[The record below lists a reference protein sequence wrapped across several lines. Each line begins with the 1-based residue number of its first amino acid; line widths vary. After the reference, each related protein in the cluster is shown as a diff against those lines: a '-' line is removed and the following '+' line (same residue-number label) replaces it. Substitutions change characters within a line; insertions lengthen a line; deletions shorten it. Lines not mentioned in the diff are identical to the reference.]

1 MLKQYWMKLKAR
13 LSRLMGF
20 RDDKKDEIMKEI
32 LKLIHE
38 RKELRQN
45 LEELQLQMKD
55 VKDEAEE
62 IYNEIREMESA
73 IELNDKKLLRLSEN
87 LEEERDVDSL
97 YR

>member
-13 LSRLMGF
+13 LTELMGF
-20 RDDKKDEIMKEI
+20 RVNRNDEIMKEI
-32 LKLIHE
+32 LKIIHE

-45 LEELQLQMKD
+45 LEELHLQMKE

-62 IYNEIREMESA
+62 IYNEIKEMESA
-73 IELNDKKLLRLSEN
+73 IELNDKKLLRLSED
-87 LEEERDVDSL
+87 LEEEEDVNTL

>member
-13 LSRLMGF
+13 LSRLMGC
-20 RDDKKDEIMKEI
+20 RDNKKDEIMKEI

-62 IYNEIREMESA
+62 IYNEIKEMESA
-73 IELNDKKLLRLSEN
+73 MDLNDKKILKLTETLEDESEIN
-87 LEEERDVDSL
+87 TL

>member
-20 RDDKKDEIMKEI
+20 RDNKKDEIVKEI
-32 LKLIHE
+32 LKLIRE

-55 VKDEAEE
+55 IKDEAEDVYEE
-62 IYNEIREMESA
+62 IKKIENAMELNERKVSELVEA
-73 IELNDKKLLRLSEN
+73 IEKECDIE
-87 LEEERDVDSL
+87 SL

>member
-13 LSRLMGF
+13 LNRLMGF
-20 RDDKKDEIMKEI
+20 RDNKKDEIMKEI

-55 VKDEAEE
+55 IKDEAEE
-62 IYNEIREMESA
+62 IYNEIKEMESA
-73 IELNDKKLLRLSEN
+73 MDLNDKKILKLTETLEDESEIN
-87 LEEERDVDSL
+87 TL

>member
-13 LSRLMGF
+13 LNRLMGF
-20 RDDKKDEIMKEI
+20 RDDKKDEIMREI

-45 LEELQLQMKD
+45 LEDLQLQMKD

-62 IYNEIREMESA
+62 IYNEIKEMEGA

-87 LEEERDVDSL
+87 LEEEKDVDTL

>member
-1 MLKQYWMKLKAR
+1 
-13 LSRLMGF
+13 MGF
-20 RDDKKDEIMKEI
+20 RDDKKDEIMREI

-45 LEELQLQMKD
+45 LEDLQLQMKD

-62 IYNEIREMESA
+62 IYNEIKEMEGA
-73 IELNDKKLLRLSEN
+73 IELNDKKLLRLAEN
-87 LEEERDVDSL
+87 LEEEKDVDTL

>member
-13 LSRLMGF
+13 LSRLMGL
-20 RDDKKDEIMKEI
+20 RDNKKDEIMKEI

-62 IYNEIREMESA
+62 IYNEIKEMESA
-73 IELNDKKLLRLSEN
+73 MDLNDKKILKLTES
-87 LEEERDVDSL
+87 LEDESDINAL

>member
-13 LSRLMGF
+13 LNRLMGF
-20 RDDKKDEIMKEI
+20 RDNKKDEIMKEI

-62 IYNEIREMESA
+62 IYNEIKEMESA
-73 IELNDKKLLRLSEN
+73 IDLNDKKILKLTETLEDESEIN
-87 LEEERDVDSL
+87 TL

>member
-20 RDDKKDEIMKEI
+20 RDNKKDEIVKEI

-55 VKDEAEE
+55 IKDEAEDVYEE
-62 IYNEIREMESA
+62 IKKIENAM
-73 IELNDKKLLRLSEN
+73 ELNERKVNELVETIEKECDIEN
-87 LEEERDVDSL
+87 L

>member
-1 MLKQYWMKLKAR
+1 
-13 LSRLMGF
+13 MGF
-20 RDDKKDEIMKEI
+20 RDDKKDEIMREI

-45 LEELQLQMKD
+45 LEDLQLQMKD

-62 IYNEIREMESA
+62 IYNEIKEMEGA

-87 LEEERDVDSL
+87 LEEEKDVDTL
-97 YR
+97 YRW

>member
-13 LSRLMGF
+13 LSRLMGL
-20 RDDKKDEIMKEI
+20 RDSRKDEIMKEI

-62 IYNEIREMESA
+62 IYNEIKEMESA
-73 IELNDKKLLRLSEN
+73 MDLNDKKILKLTES
-87 LEEERDVDSL
+87 LEDESDINTL

>member
-20 RDDKKDEIMKEI
+20 RDNKKDEIMKEI
-32 LKLIHE
+32 LKIIHE

-55 VKDEAEE
+55 VKEEAEE
-62 IYNEIREMESA
+62 IYNEIKEIESA
-73 IELNDKKLLRLSEN
+73 MELNDKKLLKLSEN
-87 LEEERDVDSL
+87 LEEEKDVDTL

>member
-20 RDDKKDEIMKEI
+20 RDDKQDEIMKEI

-62 IYNEIREMESA
+62 IYNEIKEMESA
-73 IELNDKKLLRLSEN
+73 MDLNDKKILKLTET
-87 LEEERDVDSL
+87 LEDESDINTL

>member
-13 LSRLMGF
+13 LNRLMGF
-20 RDDKKDEIMKEI
+20 RDNKKDEIMKEI

-62 IYNEIREMESA
+62 IYNEIKEMESA
-73 IELNDKKLLRLSEN
+73 MDLNDKKILKLTETLEDESEIN
-87 LEEERDVDSL
+87 TL

>member
-1 MLKQYWMKLKAR
+1 
-13 LSRLMGF
+13 MGF
-20 RDDKKDEIMKEI
+20 RDDKQDEIMKEI

-62 IYNEIREMESA
+62 IYNEIKEMESA

>member
-1 MLKQYWMKLKAR
+1 
-13 LSRLMGF
+13 MGL
-20 RDDKKDEIMKEI
+20 RDNKKDEIMKEI

-55 VKDEAEE
+55 IKDEAEDVYEE
-62 IYNEIREMESA
+62 IKKIESA
-73 IELNDKKLLRLSEN
+73 IELNDKKLLKLSEN
-87 LEEERDVDSL
+87 LEEEKDVDTL

>member
-20 RDDKKDEIMKEI
+20 RDNKKDEIMKEI

-55 VKDEAEE
+55 IKDEAENVYEE
-62 IYNEIREMESA
+62 IKKIENAM
-73 IELNDKKLLRLSEN
+73 ELNERKVTQLAEN
-87 LEEERDVDSL
+87 LDEESGIENL

>member
-13 LSRLMGF
+13 LNRLMGF
-20 RDDKKDEIMKEI
+20 RDDKKDEIMRDI
-32 LKLIHE
+32 LKIIHE

-45 LEELQLQMKD
+45 LEELHLQMKE

-62 IYNEIREMESA
+62 IYNEIKEMESA
-73 IELNDKKLLRLSEN
+73 IELNDKKLLRLSED
-87 LEEERDVDSL
+87 LEEEEDVNTL

>member
-13 LSRLMGF
+13 LNRLMGF
-20 RDDKKDEIMKEI
+20 RDDKKDEIMREI

-45 LEELQLQMKD
+45 LEDLQLQMKD
-55 VKDEAEE
+55 EKDEAEG
-62 IYNEIREMESA
+62 IYNEIKEMEGA
-73 IELNDKKLLRLSEN
+73 IELNDKKLLRLAEN
-87 LEEERDVDSL
+87 LEEEKDVDTL

>member
-1 MLKQYWMKLKAR
+1 
-13 LSRLMGF
+13 MGF

-62 IYNEIREMESA
+62 IYNEIKEIESA

-87 LEEERDVDSL
+87 LEEKKDVDML

>member
-1 MLKQYWMKLKAR
+1 MSL
-13 LSRLMGF
+13 
-20 RDDKKDEIMKEI
+20 RDNRKDEIMKEI

-62 IYNEIREMESA
+62 IYNEIKEMEGA
-73 IELNDKKLLRLSEN
+73 IELNDKKLLRLAEN
-87 LEEERDVDSL
+87 LEEEKDVDTL

>member
-13 LSRLMGF
+13 LNRLMSL
-20 RDDKKDEIMKEI
+20 RDNRKDEIMKEI

-62 IYNEIREMESA
+62 IYNEIKEMEGA
-73 IELNDKKLLRLSEN
+73 IELNDKKLLRLAEN
-87 LEEERDVDSL
+87 LEEEKDVDTL

>member
-1 MLKQYWMKLKAR
+1 MLKRYWMKLKAR
-13 LSRLMGF
+13 LNRLMGF
-20 RDDKKDEIMKEI
+20 RDDKKDEIMREI

-45 LEELQLQMKD
+45 LEDLQLQMKD

-62 IYNEIREMESA
+62 IYNEIKEMEGA
-73 IELNDKKLLRLSEN
+73 IELNDKKLLRLAEN
-87 LEEERDVDSL
+87 LEEEKDVDTL

>member
-1 MLKQYWMKLKAR
+1 
-13 LSRLMGF
+13 MGF
-20 RDDKKDEIMKEI
+20 RDDKKDEIMREI

-62 IYNEIREMESA
+62 IYNEIKEMESA

-87 LEEERDVDSL
+87 LEEKKDVDML

>member
-1 MLKQYWMKLKAR
+1 
-13 LSRLMGF
+13 MGF
-20 RDDKKDEIMKEI
+20 GDNKKDEIMKEI

-62 IYNEIREMESA
+62 IYNEIKEMESA

-87 LEEERDVDSL
+87 LEEKKDVDML

>member
-1 MLKQYWMKLKAR
+1 
-13 LSRLMGF
+13 
-20 RDDKKDEIMKEI
+20 MKEI

-62 IYNEIREMESA
+62 IYNEIKEMESA

-87 LEEERDVDSL
+87 LEEEKDVDTL